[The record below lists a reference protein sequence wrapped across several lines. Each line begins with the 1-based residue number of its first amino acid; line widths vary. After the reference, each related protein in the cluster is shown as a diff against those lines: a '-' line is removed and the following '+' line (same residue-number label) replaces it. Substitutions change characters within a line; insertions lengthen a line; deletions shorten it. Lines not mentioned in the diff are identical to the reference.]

1 MINMKD
7 LIKKQTDMIR
17 KESGMNTLSEKLTEV
32 TGKPEIGDY
41 LKDGNMLFGK
51 IVDIRHERGKH
62 LAFAKQIKGKFGRG
76 VQHVGYYY
84 SWLKDSGKQKGG
96 KTIWEV

>member
-7 LIKKQTDMIR
+7 LIKQQGDMIR
-17 KESGMNTLSEKLTEV
+17 RESGMNITEAA
-32 TGKPEIGDY
+32 GKPEIGDY

-51 IVDIRHERGKH
+51 IVDIRNERGKH

-84 SWLKDSGKQKGG
+84 SHLKDKGKQKGG